1 MEYAPKP
8 KEIIEAKSKKVKR
21 RKSRKRVKTDAW
33 DASDMQSHYYDDAKS
48 CASGFDFE
56 PPSIHESGEI
66 DKHFDFN

>member
-8 KEIIEAKSKKVKR
+8 KEIIEAKSKKSKR

-33 DASDMQSHYYDDAKS
+33 DASDMQSNYYDDAKS